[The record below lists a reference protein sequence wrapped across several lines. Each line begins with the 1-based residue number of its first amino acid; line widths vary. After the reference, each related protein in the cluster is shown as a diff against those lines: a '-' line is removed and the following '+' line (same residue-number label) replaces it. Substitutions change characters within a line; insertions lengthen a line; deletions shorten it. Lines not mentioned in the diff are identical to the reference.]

1 MTQGKSG
8 GYYVFLVPVA
18 AELDLKK
25 AAAAAGEKAIAM
37 IKARE
42 LLPLTGY
49 VHGGCSPIGMKK
61 RFPTFVDETAQL
73 FDSIHFSG
81 GKVGCQIRMNPDD
94 LARLV
99 PSNTPTSPCKLQ
111 LSGGAGARILIR
123 SNSPRL
129 VKQPTGCFSR
139 CGTRSVRTPRVS
151 AVLGG
156 RCGILADM
164 NIASVIVDIPT
175 QALDTPIPTRFPTRC
190 SSGKGASGRGG
201 LRRARDARRPQG
213 RGLHRGPG
221 RGRSLP
227 G

>member
-1 MTQGKSG
+1 MFEQDSMNMLEFPVIKERLSGYMRTEKAASRARELAPMQDIEEIARAQGEDPDAVFKTLVTQGKSG

-73 FDSIHFSG
+73 FDTIHFSG

-99 PSNTPTSPCKLQ
+99 PFQ
-111 LSGGAGARILIR
+111 Y
-123 SNSPRL
+123 
-129 VKQPTGCFSR
+129 
-139 CGTRSVRTPRVS
+139 
-151 AVLGG
+151 
-156 RCGILADM
+156 ADLT
-164 NIASVIVDIPT
+164 V
-175 QALDTPIPTRFPTRC
+175 
-190 SSGKGASGRGG
+190 
-201 LRRARDARRPQG
+201 
-213 RGLHRGPG
+213 
-221 RGRSLP
+221 
-227 G
+227 